1 MAGSYDSI
9 VVSFN
14 SLFYGSLG
22 SGGKRHPGALLVLA
36 LAGLSACD
44 IAVEGEVEIRVN
56 APADE
61 EEGAGVG
68 GAGGAGGGFGAGGAG
83 GAGGVGGAVGGVI
96 PGPCPSDMA
105 HIDGFCMDRYEAPNE
120 KGAEPFVMES
130 ALSATA
136 WCEERGKRL
145 CTETEWVRACRG
157 PDDATYGYGEAHE
170 AGRCN
175 DDKKWMVVSEKT
187 LATWPSP
194 EAQAEVDK
202 VYQGTPSGSLEKC
215 ESGFGVFDL
224 LGNVEE
230 WVVRTLPHANN
241 YPHVM
246 KGCYWAGC
254 YGGNKPTCGSTNPNH
269 GDSFRYYE
277 TGFRCCMDAGQAP

>member
-1 MAGSYDSI
+1 
-9 VVSFN
+9 VVPFN
-14 SLFYGSLG
+14 SLFYGSLNL
-22 SGGKRHPGALLVLA
+22 GKHRHPGALLALS
-36 LAGLSACD
+36 LAGLLACSSVD
-44 IAVEGEVEIRVN
+44 DGAVGSDLPEG
-56 APADE
+56 
-61 EEGAGVG
+61 GVG
-68 GAGGAGGGFGAGGAG
+68 GAAGALPVGDDEAPGKG
-83 GAGGVGGAVGGVI
+83 GAGGVGGASGVVEA
-96 PGPCPSDMA
+96 GPCPSDMA

-120 KGAEPFVMES
+120 KGAEPLVMES

-145 CTETEWVRACRG
+145 CTETEWVRVCRG
-157 PDDATYGYGEAHE
+157 PDDTAYGYGDAHE

-175 DDKKWMVVSEKT
+175 DDKTWMVVSEKT

-202 VYQGTPSGSLEKC
+202 VYQGTPSGSLEGC
-215 ESGFGVFDL
+215 TNDFGVFDL

-254 YGGNKPTCGSTNPNH
+254 YGGSKPTCGSTNPNH

-277 TGFRCCMDAGQAP
+277 TGFRCCMDVASAL